1 MSILEN
7 HETMYSQ
14 MDINSLLL
22 ICIDNIITNSDDCTF
37 ERLVYECFTSYPKV
51 FSLFRY
57 PQWPDSNKLDRPLRK
72 LRERGLIVGSP
83 KMGFLLT
90 EDGKHQVAT
99 VRKALERQIKIKP
112 TRRILK
118 GKERNFVAYLKSTEL
133 YQSFRNDKYNF
144 DLTEQDFIDILR
156 GTLETP
162 KRVLRQTLSQY
173 KNLAEEISDIDLQE
187 FLLACEDRMRRL
199 LKD

>member
-1 MSILEN
+1 MTILEN
-7 HETMYSQ
+7 HEAMYSQ

-90 EDGKHQVAT
+90 EDGKHQVAR
-99 VRKALERQIKIKP
+99 VRKVPERQIKIKP

-133 YQSFRNDKYNF
+133 YQKFKNDKYNF

-162 KRVLRQTLSQY
+162 KRVLRQTLGQY
-173 KNLAEEISDIDLQE
+173 KKLAEGISDIDLQE
-187 FLLACEDRMRRL
+187 FLLACEGRMRRL

>member
-1 MSILEN
+1 
-7 HETMYSQ
+7 
-14 MDINSLLL
+14 
-22 ICIDNIITNSDDCTF
+22 
-37 ERLVYECFTSYPKV
+37 
-51 FSLFRY
+51 
-57 PQWPDSNKLDRPLRK
+57 
-72 LRERGLIVGSP
+72 
-83 KMGFLLT
+83 MGFLLT
-90 EDGKHQVAT
+90 EDGKHQVAR